1 MYKVLAIIGK
11 AGSGKDTLLNAC
23 LDRYKDKLHG
33 IVSYTTRPPR
43 EGEVDSVNYFFVSEE
58 EFTEMT
64 LDLQMLET
72 SCFNNWMYGTAER
85 SLVEDKINIGVFNP
99 EGIRSMQEFSDIID
113 LKVVYVWAS
122 DKERLLRQLN
132 REAYP
137 DVDEIVRRYG
147 TDKADFKDI
156 RDLKNVYEVVNDVMT
171 DVDTVVDGVSIIL
184 DEFV

>member
-43 EGEVDSVNYFFVSEE
+43 EGEVDGINYFFVSEE

-72 SCFNNWMYGTAER
+72 SCFNDWMCCGCT
-85 SLVEDKINIGVFNP
+85 
-99 EGIRSMQEFSDIID
+99 Q
-113 LKVVYVWAS
+113 
-122 DKERLLRQLN
+122 
-132 REAYP
+132 
-137 DVDEIVRRYG
+137 
-147 TDKADFKDI
+147 T
-156 RDLKNVYEVVNDVMT
+156 
-171 DVDTVVDGVSIIL
+171 
-184 DEFV
+184 